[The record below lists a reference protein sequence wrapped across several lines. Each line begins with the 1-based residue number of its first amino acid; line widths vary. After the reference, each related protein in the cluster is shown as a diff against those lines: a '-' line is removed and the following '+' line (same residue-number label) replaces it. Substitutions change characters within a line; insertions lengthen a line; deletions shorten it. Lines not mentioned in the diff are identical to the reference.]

1 MRIGVPREIHQ
12 GERRVATTPDV
23 ASQLMKLGFSVSI
36 EKDAGV
42 AASYSDA
49 AYEAAGCNVVATS
62 EELWADA
69 DIILKVRAPETVEAV
84 LLDENK
90 TLISFLWPAQNPEL
104 LKQLTGS
111 GATVMAM
118 DSVPRISR
126 SQKMDALSSMA
137 NIGGYRAVV
146 EAAQHFGRFFT
157 GQITAAGKVP
167 PAKVMV
173 IGAGVAGLAAI
184 GAAKSMG
191 AIVRA
196 FDTRP
201 EVIHRSCD
209 ASLQRLGTDHIDLF
223 YLHRIDPAVP
233 IEESIGAMAR
243 LVDAAKVRFVGVSEA
258 SPATLRRAHDTHP
271 VAALQSELSLWSA
284 HSAQPALDACVEL
297 GIAFVAYSPLG
308 RGFLTGAMKNMANLA
323 KDDTRNIFPRFQ
335 QDNLAANIAAAEQL
349 TEIAKSMNCTA
360 AQLALAWVLAKW
372 DGILPIPGTKKR
384 KYLEENAA
392 AVDIELTDA
401 DLDEIARRLPE
412 DLVQGERYPEI
423 MMGTVNL

>member
-1 MRIGVPREIHQ
+1 MGLVGWYGERDDAEAAATVHRALEIGVTH
-12 GERRVATTPDV
+12 
-23 ASQLMKLGFSVSI
+23 
-36 EKDAGV
+36 
-42 AASYSDA
+42 
-49 AYEAAGCNVVATS
+49 
-62 EELWADA
+62 
-69 DIILKVRAPETVEAV
+69 
-84 LLDENK
+84 LD
-90 TLISFLWPAQNPEL
+90 
-104 LKQLTGS
+104 
-111 GATVMAM
+111 
-118 DSVPRISR
+118 
-126 SQKMDALSSMA
+126 
-137 NIGGYRAVV
+137 
-146 EAAQHFGRFFT
+146 
-157 GQITAAGKVP
+157 TAAVYQDGQNERFVGACIEGQRDRVFLATKCGMERSPEGKIQV
-167 PAKVMV
+167 
-173 IGAGVAGLAAI
+173 
-184 GAAKSMG
+184 
-191 AIVRA
+191 
-196 FDTRP
+196 DTRP

-243 LVDAAKVRFVGVSEA
+243 LVDAGKVRFVGVSEA

-372 DGILPIPGTKKR
+372 DGVLPIPGTKKR